1 MPNRLATRLKPIY
14 ELLTNK
20 YFVDEI
26 YDRGIV
32 FPTLVFSRALAWFD
46 VNVIDGL
53 VNLARHIT
61 VLLLGHGS
69 SLFDRFIVD
78 GAVNG
83 LASTAQGGSRMFRKL
98 QSGVVQNYA
107 LVMGGGIVLIAAV
120 YLFLK
125 P

>member
-1 MPNRLATRLKPIY
+1 
-14 ELLTNK
+14 
-20 YFVDEI
+20 
-26 YDRGIV
+26 
-32 FPTLVFSRALAWFD
+32 
-46 VNVIDGL
+46 
-53 VNLARHIT
+53 VNLTRHIT

-107 LVMGGGIVLIAAV
+107 LVMGGGVVLIAAV